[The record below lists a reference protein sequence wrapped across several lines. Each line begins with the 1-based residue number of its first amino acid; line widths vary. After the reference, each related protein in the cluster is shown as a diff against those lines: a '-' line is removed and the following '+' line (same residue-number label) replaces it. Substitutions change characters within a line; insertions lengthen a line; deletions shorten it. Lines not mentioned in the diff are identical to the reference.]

1 MVVPQAARD
10 VAAAVGVLLIATS
23 AASVIGTLIV
33 PRPVANWLT
42 RQIDRVVRG
51 AFILI
56 TNFIPDFRRRDRVL
70 SAHAAALLIAQLV
83 AWLLM
88 FFVGFSLIFWPMV
101 SGGITDAFRTA
112 GPGLWQI
119 GEDTARGGLEQAIL
133 DFAAITGIITLTLQ
147 ISYLPTLYAAFNRRE
162 QEVALLNARAGVPS
176 WGPELLARTHYALG
190 SGVSTVDT
198 LPDLYADWERWA
210 ADVAESHT
218 TYLPLVRF
226 RSPKPLSSWV
236 TALLAVL
243 DSAALMLSLSPEAA
257 PVVPARLCLRAGFLC
272 FRDVARAMGYD
283 IPEEPDPGAGIAIT
297 YEQFLEAVARMDKVN
312 FPLEREA
319 ADAWP
324 DFVGWRVN
332 YEPAAFAI
340 ARELDV
346 VPALWSGPRRHAH
359 PQIPPIRP
367 PEGQARPGQASWP
380 LQGPAAAADQKLAGR
395 RRRVSAHSG
404 HRRGQDRLR
413 GPHAGISQRVADQP
427 GRVRQQPLALG
438 VLLLA
443 GHHRQLAGEGAD
455 ERLRRRPL
463 TYRLA
468 RRRGD
473 LQHVPEGRV
482 ASGRGLAEVHE
493 NRVQRLQP
501 VGDDGLVQSGPAR
514 DVADRDQV
522 ALLEQGHGRG
532 QHRQFPGR
540 PGVVHSVAA
549 SPGPAARIPDL
560 GPGYPA
566 DRTLARIGATSSIDT
581 LFTRSG
587 PGSPGRR
594 RRILAWPGLTA
605 PAGQSRALDSRPG
618 RAPAIAKL
626 CGPAHRGS

>member
-42 RQIDRVVRG
+42 RQIDRVVRS

-56 TNFIPDFRRRDRVL
+56 TKFIPDFRRRDRVL

-119 GEDTARGGLEQAIL
+119 GEDRARGGLQQAIL

-283 IPEEPDPGAGIAIT
+283 IPEEPEAGAGIAIT
-297 YEQFLEAVARMDKVN
+297 YEEFLDAVARMRKVN

-346 VPALWSGPRRHAH
+346 VPALWSGPRRHADC

-367 PEGQARPGQASWP
+367 PEGRPDRG
-380 LQGPAAAADQKLAGR
+380 KL
-395 RRRVSAHSG
+395 
-404 HRRGQDRLR
+404 
-413 GPHAGISQRVADQP
+413 
-427 GRVRQQPLALG
+427 
-438 VLLLA
+438 
-443 GHHRQLAGEGAD
+443 
-455 ERLRRRPL
+455 
-463 TYRLA
+463 
-468 RRRGD
+468 
-473 LQHVPEGRV
+473 
-482 ASGRGLAEVHE
+482 
-493 NRVQRLQP
+493 
-501 VGDDGLVQSGPAR
+501 
-514 DVADRDQV
+514 
-522 ALLEQGHGRG
+522 
-532 QHRQFPGR
+532 
-540 PGVVHSVAA
+540 
-549 SPGPAARIPDL
+549 PGPYK
-560 GPGYPA
+560 GPQP
-566 DRTLARIGATSSIDT
+566 
-581 LFTRSG
+581 
-587 PGSPGRR
+587 
-594 RRILAWPGLTA
+594 
-605 PAGQSRALDSRPG
+605 RPT
-618 RAPAIAKL
+618 K
-626 CGPAHRGS
+626 S